1 MEIIISSDLFNR
13 KKFRVYSN
21 NVEEIEYI
29 AKKYKIP
36 EEQVVHEAILSHKVK
51 DNHSD
56 ELQRL
61 RREIDELLKEMF
73 NLESKWAGLR
83 YRAYLYIKENKSY
96 AISLAGILARNKN
109 IRHLMKVEE
118 DHKDISELVDKY
130 LWK

>member
-1 MEIIISSDLFNR
+1 MEIIIGSELFKK

-36 EEQVVHEAILSHKVK
+36 KEQVVSKAILSHKVK

-56 ELQRL
+56 ELHRL
-61 RREIDELLKEMF
+61 RSEIDELLKEMF
-73 NLESKWAGLR
+73 RLESKWAGLR
-83 YRAYLYIKENKSY
+83 YRAYLYLKENKSY
-96 AISLAGILARNKN
+96 AISLAGVLARNKN
-109 IRHLMKVEE
+109 IRHLMKMDE
-118 DHKDISELVDKY
+118 DHKDVSELVDKY